1 MGRVTDAARPR
12 KEKGDPV
19 EVESIKEGETGYERL
34 GEARLSLIDVVAQSV
49 GFMGP
54 VFSAAF
60 IIPLIAGIVSASG
73 KGAGIASPLAVL
85 IAAVGVFALGWIVA
99 QYARRIHA
107 AGSLYD
113 YVSQGLGE
121 KTGAATGWLYYSGT
135 IVLTSGL
142 VVLIGGYVHDT
153 LDAEFGAPLLPGW
166 LWSLLVTAGLF
177 LVLYLGV
184 QISTRAQLTLA
195 LVSAAVVGVFFL
207 YVIAKVGD
215 GNSLRAFNPSEAPDG
230 WSGIF
235 FGVLYGV
242 LIFVGFETAA
252 NLAEEAAEPQRA
264 IPRAVLL
271 TVVVVAVFY
280 VIAAYVEVAGFGFD
294 VETLSS
300 AAAAPLFA
308 LGSPK
313 SAGGYGSTWIVR
325 LLELVVLMD
334 MLAVVVG
341 AAVASTRGV
350 FAMARDRRIP
360 APLARV
366 SRRYGTPGAAIAFLV
381 GFTVL
386 LVAVNELWTGLFALP
401 ETPHY
406 FALFSWCS
414 TFGAFALIVVY
425 LLLSVGALR
434 GLVDGNRAGVVVAA
448 LVGIVISGGAVF
460 GSIYKVTSP
469 TVLAPWYA
477 LAWFA
482 VGIIVTFAVRG
493 RAPAS
498 RVLPD
503 LSSTGE

>member
-1 MGRVTDAARPR
+1 VD
-12 KEKGDPV
+12 
-19 EVESIKEGETGYERL
+19 VESKAGETGYERL
-34 GEARLSLIDVVAQSV
+34 GGKQLTLVDVVAQSV

-60 IIPLIAGIVSASG
+60 VIPLIAGIVSATG
-73 KGAGIASPLAVL
+73 KGAGITSPLAVL
-85 IAAVGVFALGWIVA
+85 LAAVGVFALGWIVA
-99 QYARRIHA
+99 EYARRIHA
-107 AGSLYD
+107 AGALYD
-113 YVSQGLGE
+113 YVSHGLGD
-121 KTGAATGWLYYSGT
+121 KAGAATGWLYYSGT
-135 IVLTSGL
+135 IMLTSGL

-166 LWSLLVTAGLF
+166 LWSVLVTGGLF
-177 LVLYLGV
+177 AVLYMGV
-184 QISTRAQLTLA
+184 RISTRLQLTLA

-207 YVIAKVGD
+207 YVIGKVGGD
-215 GNSLRAFNPSEAPDG
+215 NSLKAFNPSEAPDG

-252 NLAEEAAEPQRA
+252 NLAEETSNPKRE

-271 TVVVVAVFY
+271 TVVVVTVFY
-280 VIAAYVEVAGFGFD
+280 VIAAYAEVAGFGFSL
-294 VETLSS
+294 ETLSS

-308 LGSPK
+308 LGAPE
-313 SAGGYGSTWIVR
+313 SAGGYGGTWIAR
-325 LLELVVLMD
+325 LLEFVVLLD
-334 MLAVVVG
+334 MLAVAVG
-341 AAVASTRGV
+341 ASVASTRGV

-360 APLARV
+360 RSLASV
-366 SRRYGTPGAAIAFLV
+366 SPRHGTPVGATAFLV
-381 GFTVL
+381 AFTL
-386 LVAVNELWTGLFALP
+386 LLIAVNELWEGLFALP

-425 LLLSVGALR
+425 FLLSVGALR
-434 GLVDGNRAGVVVAA
+434 GLHGANRAGVVVASVVGLA
-448 LVGIVISGGAVF
+448 LTAGAIF

-482 VGIIVTFAVRG
+482 VGIVVTLVVRG
-493 RAPAS
+493 RTPAS
-498 RVLPD
+498 QVLSD
-503 LSSTGE
+503 LSS

>member
-1 MGRVTDAARPR
+1 MGRLR
-12 KEKGDPV
+12 KETPV
-19 EVESIKEGETGYERL
+19 EVESIKAGETGYERL
-34 GEARLSLIDVVAQSV
+34 GGARLSLVDAVAQSV

-60 IIPLIAGIVSASG
+60 VFPLIAGIVSASG
-73 KGAGIASPLAVL
+73 KGAGITSPLAVL

-99 QYARRIHA
+99 GYARRIHA

-121 KTGAATGWLYYSGT
+121 RVGAATGWLYYSGT
-135 IVLTSGL
+135 TILTSGL
-142 VVLIGGYVHDT
+142 VVLIGGFLHDT
-153 LDAEFGAPLLPGW
+153 LDAEFGAPIMPGW
-166 LWSLLVTAGLF
+166 LWSLVVTAGLF

-184 QISTRAQLTLA
+184 RLSTRAQLTLA
-195 LVSAAVVGVFFL
+195 LVSTAVVGAFFL
-207 YVIAKVGD
+207 YVIAQLGGD
-215 GNSLRAFNPSEAPDG
+215 NSLKPFDPSQAPDG

-252 NLAEEAAEPQRA
+252 NLGEETANPQRE

-271 TVVVVAVFY
+271 TVVVVTLFY
-280 VIAAYVEVAGFGFD
+280 VVAAYTEVAGFGFSL
-294 VETLSS
+294 ETLSS

-308 LGSPK
+308 LGAPE
-313 SAGGYGSTWIVR
+313 SAGGYGGTWIVR
-325 LLELVVLMD
+325 LLELVVLLD
-334 MLAVVVG
+334 MLAVALG
-341 AAVASTRGV
+341 ASVASTRGV
-350 FAMARDRRIP
+350 FALARDRRIP
-360 APLARV
+360 APLAAV
-366 SRRYGTPGAAIAFLV
+366 SRRYGTPVGATVFLAA
-381 GFTVL
+381 FTVL
-386 LVAVNELWTGLFALP
+386 LIAVNELWDGLFALP

-406 FALFSWCS
+406 FAMFSWCS

-434 GLVDGNRAGVVVAA
+434 GLGDGNRAGVVVAA
-448 LVGIVISGGAVF
+448 LVGIALTGAAIF

-477 LAWFA
+477 LGWFA
-482 VGIIVTFAVRG
+482 LGIIVTLAVRG
-493 RAPAS
+493 RAPAR

-503 LSSTGE
+503 LSTTAGE

>member
-1 MGRVTDAARPR
+1 
-12 KEKGDPV
+12 V
-19 EVESIKEGETGYERL
+19 EVQPIQAEEAGYERL
-34 GEARLSLIDVVAQSV
+34 GGRRLSLVDVVAQSV

-60 IIPLIAGIVSASG
+60 IIPLIAGVLSATG
-73 KGAGIASPLAVL
+73 KGAGVTSPLAVL

-99 QYARRIHA
+99 RYARRIHA

-121 KTGAATGWLYYSGT
+121 RAGAATGWLYYSGT
-135 IVLTSGL
+135 VILTSGL
-142 VVLIGGYVHDT
+142 VVLIGGYLHDT
-153 LDAEFGAPLLPGW
+153 LKAEFDAPVMPGW
-166 LWSLLVTAGLF
+166 LWSVVVTAGLF

-184 QISTRAQLTLA
+184 RISTRAQLTLA
-195 LVSAAVVGVFFL
+195 LVSAAVVGVFLL

-215 GNSLRAFNPSEAPDG
+215 GNSLEAFSPSRAPAG

-252 NLAEEAAEPQRA
+252 NLAEETAHPKRE

-271 TVVVVAVFY
+271 TVVVVTVFY
-280 VIAAYVEVAGFGFD
+280 VIAAYAEVAGFGFD
-294 VETLSS
+294 LKALSS

-308 LGSPK
+308 LGGPK
-313 SAGGYGSTWIVR
+313 SAGGYGSTSIVR
-325 LLELVVLMD
+325 LLEFVVLLD
-334 MLAVVVG
+334 MLAVALG
-341 AAVASTRGV
+341 ASVASTRGL
-350 FAMARDRRIP
+350 FAMARDRRLP
-360 APLARV
+360 GPLARV
-366 SRRYGTPGAAIAFLV
+366 SRRHGTPVGATVFLALFTLLLIAV
-381 GFTVL
+381 D
-386 LVAVNELWTGLFALP
+386 ELWTGLFALP
-401 ETPHY
+401 NTPHY

-434 GLVDGNRAGVVVAA
+434 GLVDGGNRAGVVIAA
-448 LVGIVISGGAVF
+448 LLGIVLSGGAIF
-460 GSIYKVTSP
+460 GSIYKVTKP
-469 TVLAPWYA
+469 TVLAPWFA

-482 VGIIVTFAVRG
+482 IGIVVTLAVRG

-498 RVLPD
+498 RVLPE
-503 LSSTGE
+503 LSSAPAE

>member
-1 MGRVTDAARPR
+1 M
-12 KEKGDPV
+12 
-19 EVESIKEGETGYERL
+19 EVESVKAGAGGYERL
-34 GEARLSLIDVVAQSV
+34 GSRRLSLLDVVAQSV

-73 KGAGIASPLAVL
+73 KGAGITSPLAVL

-113 YVSQGLGE
+113 YVSEGLGE
-121 KTGAATGWLYYSGT
+121 RAGAATGWLYYSGT

-142 VVLIGGYVHDT
+142 VVLIGGYLHDT
-153 LDAEFGAPLLPGW
+153 LDAEFGAPIMPGW
-166 LWSLLVTAGLF
+166 LWSVAVTAGLL

-184 QISTRAQLTLA
+184 RISTRSQLLLA
-195 LVSAAVVGVFFL
+195 LVSAAVVGVFLL
-207 YVIAKVGD
+207 YVIAKVGGD
-215 GNSLRAFNPSEAPDG
+215 NSLDAFNPSRAPDG

-252 NLAEEAAEPQRA
+252 NLAEETAEPQRE

-280 VIAAYVEVAGFGFD
+280 VVAAYAEVAGFGWNLQS
-294 VETLSS
+294 LSS

-308 LGSPK
+308 LGAP
-313 SAGGYGSTWIVR
+313 AGDGGYGGTWIVR
-325 LLELVVLMD
+325 LLEFVVLLD

-360 APLARV
+360 APLASV
-366 SRRYGTPGAAIAFLV
+366 SRRYGTPAGAIAFLV
-381 GFTVL
+381 AFTLVL
-386 LVAVNELWTGLFALP
+386 IAVNELWTGLFALP

-414 TFGAFALIVVY
+414 TFGAFSLIVVY

-434 GLVDGNRAGVVVAA
+434 GLVDGNRTGVVIAA
-448 LVGIVISGGAVF
+448 VGGIVLSAGAIF

-469 TVLAPWYA
+469 IVLAPWYA
-477 LAWFA
+477 LGWFA
-482 VGIIVTFAVRG
+482 VGIVVTLAVRG
-493 RAPAS
+493 RTPAS
-498 RVLPD
+498 RVLGD
-503 LSSTGE
+503 LSSATDE